1 MNNINFATAFQS
13 LTGHTPFPWQT
24 DLHARF
30 TRGEFPSTCMLPT
43 GLGKTSV
50 IPIWLCALA
59 QNPNDVPRR
68 LVYIVN
74 RRTVVDQATAETE
87 RMREN
92 LHKDPSLDEALR
104 ALCPHRSAEIPLAIS
119 TLRGQFADNREW
131 CSDPARPAVILGTVD
146 MIGSRL
152 LFSGYGIGFKS
163 KPLHAAFLGQDS
175 LLVHDEAHLEQ
186 PFQELIVSIR
196 QEQERFRDLK
206 PLRTIELTATPRN
219 NDYFTL
225 LDEDHQ
231 TPAIQQRIHAKKSLE
246 LHSEADE
253 KKIPPRIA
261 EIALEHR
268 DSHRA
273 ILIFARSVEAVEE
286 IADRLSKEKQKYETL
301 TGTIRGKERDRLVKT
316 PVFKRFLRDADHN
329 DETVYLVCTS
339 AGEVG
344 VNISAD
350 HLVCDLSTLDSMIQR
365 FGRVNRFGERDD
377 TRIDVVHPA
386 DFPIKKAKEN
396 DKKKEKEKANAKNI
410 DQEVRIPNT
419 LEVLK
424 ALEGDASP
432 HALTQI
438 DKKSREDSFAST
450 PVIFPATDILFDA
463 WSLTSIRDRLP
474 GRPHVEPYLHGEK
487 IWEPPVTQI
496 AWREEVALID
506 EDLRLRNDPRD
517 LLEDYPLKPHEILRD
532 RSDRI
537 FKRLQSLAGKYPD
550 KKAWLIDDDG
560 SVEVIALA
568 ELADKDQKSRIESKT
583 VLLPPQ
589 VGGLKK
595 GMFTGKPDDPA
606 DDVSD
611 WVDDDNI
618 PKRRVRL
625 WDVEEAPKG
634 MRLILSIDIKPN
646 ADESD
651 ESTEEP
657 IDSAQGEDETESVKM
672 SRKGRIWSW
681 FARPD
686 FADDDGS
693 KTAIHAVAWEVHTAD
708 VVEHAQKFVA
718 CLHLGDM
725 EREAIV
731 FAAKAHD
738 LGKKRVVWQRGI
750 GNPNPTHWLAKS
762 SARMRPID
770 ITPYRHEL
778 GSIVDLI
785 DDYEYEK
792 LSDEMRTLVLH
803 LIAAHHGYA
812 RPHFPEEYA
821 FDPVPR
827 GKDPRKI
834 AFDSPHRFADLQKKY
849 GRWGLA
855 YLESILRAADHHASA
870 HPSQTI
876 KEQS

>member
-1 MNNINFATAFQS
+1 MTDINFSNAFQS

-24 DLHARF
+24 ELHARF
-30 TRGEFPSTCMLPT
+30 ASGEFPSTCMLPT
-43 GLGKTSV
+43 GLGKTSI
-50 IPIWLCALA
+50 IPIWICALA
-59 QNPNDVPRR
+59 KNPHVVPRR

-92 LHKDPSLDEALR
+92 LSKDQSLFDSLR
-104 ALCPHRSAEIPLAIS
+104 ALCPHRSEDIPLAIS

-175 LLVHDEAHLEQ
+175 LLVHDEAHLEI
-186 PFQELIVSIR
+186 PFQVLIESIR
-196 QEQERFRDLK
+196 QEQERFPDLK
-206 PLRTIELTATPRN
+206 PIRTIELTATTKNTDIFKLIPE
-219 NDYFTL
+219 DY
-225 LDEDHQ
+225 Q
-231 TPAIQQRIHAKKSLE
+231 TPAIQQRIHAKKSLRF
-246 LHSEADE
+246 HSEADP
-253 KKIPPRIA
+253 KKIPARIA

-286 IADRLSKEKQKYETL
+286 IAERLSKQKQKYETL

-316 PVFKRFLRDADHN
+316 PVFKRFLRDAVHE

-377 TRIDVVHPA
+377 SRIDVVHPA
-386 DFPIKKAKEN
+386 DFANKKTKEN
-396 DKKKEKEKANAKNI
+396 DKNNEKAKASDKNVDLEI
-410 DQEVRIPNT
+410 RIPKT
-419 LEVLK
+419 LEILRT
-424 ALEGDASP
+424 LDGDASP
-432 HALTQI
+432 HALSQI
-438 DKKSREDSFAST
+438 DGKTREAAFAST
-450 PVIFPATDILFDA
+450 PDIFPATDILFDA

-474 GRPHVEPYLHGEK
+474 GRPQVEPYLHGK
-487 IWEPPVTQI
+487 KTWEPPVTQI

-506 EDLRLRNDPRD
+506 EKLRLQNDPGY
-517 LLEDYPLKPHEILRD
+517 LLDHYPLKNHEILSD
-532 RSDRI
+532 RSDRV
-537 FKRLQSLAGKYPD
+537 FKRLQSLSAKYAE
-550 KKAWLIDDDG
+550 KNAWLIDEDG
-560 SVEVIALA
+560 AVEVTTLG
-568 ELADKDQKSRIESKT
+568 ELADKDQKNRIESKT
-583 VLLPPQ
+583 VILPPE

-595 GMFTGKPDDPA
+595 GLFTGKPDDPA

-611 WVDDDNI
+611 WVDEVENV

-625 WDVEEAPKG
+625 WDVEDVPKG
-634 MRLILSIDIKPN
+634 MRLILSIDTKPD
-646 ADESD
+646 ADETD
-651 ESTEEP
+651 ESTEET
-657 IDSAQGEDETESVKM
+657 IESAQGEDEAESSKS
-672 SRKGRIWSW
+672 SRKGRVWFW
-681 FARPD
+681 FARHD

-693 KTAIHAVAWEVHTAD
+693 KTAIHAVAWEVHIRD

-718 CLHLGDM
+718 CLNLGDL

-731 FAAKAHD
+731 AAAKAHD

-750 GNPNPTHWLAKS
+750 GNPNPSHWLAKS
-762 SARMRPID
+762 SSMMRPIE

-785 DDYEYEK
+785 DKSEYEK
-792 LSDEMRTLVLH
+792 MSDEMRSLVLH

-812 RPHFPEEYA
+812 RPHFPEELA
-821 FDPVPR
+821 FDPEPR
-827 GKDPRKI
+827 GKDARSI
-834 AFDSPHRFADLQKKY
+834 AFDAPHRFAALQKKY

-870 HPSQTI
+870 HPTQTI
-876 KEQS
+876 KD